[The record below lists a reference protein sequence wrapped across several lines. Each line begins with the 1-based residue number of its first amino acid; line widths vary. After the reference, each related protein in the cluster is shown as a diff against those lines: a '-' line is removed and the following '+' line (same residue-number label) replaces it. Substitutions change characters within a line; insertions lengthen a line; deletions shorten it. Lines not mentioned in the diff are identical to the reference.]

1 MEKVAGSASWQF
13 WGERWQAT
21 MRWDRFVTINIFPKV
36 RRDPDRSNP
45 SVIPILMYHSISD
58 LSERISHP
66 YYETKTSPR
75 VFEEHMKF
83 LRERAYSSIGINE
96 IPSVIKNENGSGRV
110 VIITFDDGYRDFCD
124 NAFPILEKY
133 GFKATVFLSTALMG
147 SKRSAL
153 LGKEIMSWSD
163 ASQLQKEGII
173 FGSHAVNHPILKK
186 LTLKDLEYELRISKE
201 EIESRIGKFVDSFS
215 YPYAFPE
222 EHPIFVKKYID
233 ILSKC
238 GYRFGVTTIV
248 GRYHIGDNLFAMKR
262 IPVNDYDDRMLF
274 QAKLQGNYDWVHAP
288 QYLRKKWLRWIGK

>member
-1 MEKVAGSASWQF
+1 
-13 WGERWQAT
+13 
-21 MRWDRFVTINIFPKV
+21 
-36 RRDPDRSNP
+36 
-45 SVIPILMYHSISD
+45 MYHSVSE

-83 LRERAYSSIGINE
+83 LRERAYSSVGISE
-96 IPSVIKNENGSGRV
+96 LPSVIKNGSGSGRV

-153 LGKEIMSWSD
+153 LGKEIMDWSD

-173 FGSHAVNHPILKK
+173 FGSHTVNHRLLRK
-186 LTLKDLEYELRISKE
+186 LTLKDVEYELRISKE
-201 EIESRIGKFVDSFS
+201 EIEYRLGKFVDSFS

-222 EHPIFVKKYID
+222 EHPLFVKKYMD

-238 GYRFGVTTIV
+238 GYMFGVTTII
-248 GRYHIGDNLFAMKR
+248 GRYHIGDNLLAMKR
-262 IPVNDYDDRMLF
+262 IPINDYDDPALF
-274 QAKLQGNYDWVHAP
+274 QAKLQGNYDWVHMP
-288 QYLRKKWLRWIGK
+288 QYVRKKCIGWVENE